1 MNNLLQRQMV
11 KHLGSMDA
19 APAEL
24 QTLLASISEA
34 YDGFDADRR
43 LIERSLDISSQELTE
58 INNRLRE
65 EIAEHKTADDE
76 LRHSVSLLTATLES
90 TADGILV
97 DDRQGRVKNFNRKF
111 VTMWRVPDS
120 ILASG
125 QIEQLVSYGMAQVRD
140 PETFRDR
147 MLQFRTDPTGE
158 GSDIIYLKDGR
169 VFDRYSKPQVLDG
182 QIVGRV
188 WSFRDTTAQT
198 QLVQEL
204 ENSNRQFA
212 RVNKELNDFAY
223 VVSHDLKAPLRGIKT
238 LAGWIAS
245 DSESSRSAQAQSLAG
260 CIASDCAD
268 RLDSDAKEQ
277 LNLML
282 NRVDRMHNLI
292 DGILQYSRIGRVTE
306 EKARVNLNEL
316 VPQVVDLLAAPQE
329 VEITIQAELPVV
341 NCEQTRITQVFQN
354 LIGNAIKYMDKPHGR
369 IVIGCQDDAP
379 WWTFRIAD
387 NGPGIEEKHFERVFQ
402 LFQTLSPQDDGES
415 TGIGLTLV
423 KKIVE
428 LNGGRIW
435 VESTPSEG
443 STFFFTLPQ
452 EIQGELPNEEFETCA
467 AR

>member
-1 MNNLLQRQMV
+1 MNKLLQRQMV

-19 APAEL
+19 APTEL
-24 QTLLASISEA
+24 QTLFASISEA

-65 EIAEHKTADDE
+65 EIVERKTADDE

-245 DSESSRSAQAQSLAG
+245 D
-260 CIASDCAD
+260 CAS
-268 RLDSDAKEQ
+268 RLDAEAKEQ
-277 LNLML
+277 LVLML
-282 NRVDRMHNLI
+282 SRVDRMHDLI
-292 DGILQYSRIGRVTE
+292 DGILQYSRIGRITE
-306 EKARVNLNEL
+306 EKARVDLDKL
-316 VPQVVDLLAAPQE
+316 VPQVVDLLAAPE
-329 VEITIQAELPVV
+329 HIEITIRDRLPVV
-341 NCEQTRITQVFQN
+341 ECERTRISQVFQN
-354 LIGNAIKYMDKPHGR
+354 LIGNAVKYMDKPGGH
-369 IVIGCQDDAP
+369 VTVGCRGSEG
-379 WWTFRIAD
+379 WWTFSVAD
-387 NGPGIEEKHFERVFQ
+387 DGPGIDEKHHERIFQ
-402 LFQTLSPQDDGES
+402 LFQTLAPRDDGES

-428 LNGGRIW
+428 LNGGRVW
-435 VESTPSEG
+435 VESKLGEG

-452 EIQGELPNEEFETCA
+452 GTQGELPNEKLQTCS

>member
-1 MNNLLQRQMV
+1 MPIMNKLLQRQIA
-11 KHLGSMDA
+11 KHLGSMDT
-19 APAEL
+19 APADW
-24 QTLLASISEA
+24 QPFFAAISDA
-34 YDGFDADRR
+34 YDGFDADRY
-43 LIERSLDISSQELTE
+43 LIERSLDVSSQELME
-58 INNRLRE
+58 INARLRK
-65 EIAEHKTADDE
+65 EITDREAADRQ
-76 LRHSVSLLTATLES
+76 LQYSVSLLTATLES

-97 DDRQGRVKNFNRKF
+97 DDRQGRIKGFNNRF
-111 VTMWRVPDS
+111 VTMWQIPESV
-120 ILASG
+120 LASG
-125 QIEQLVSYGMAQVRD
+125 RVERLLSFGMEQVKD
-140 PETFRDR
+140 PAAFKTHT
-147 MLQFRTDPTGE
+147 LQFRADPMGE
-158 GSDIIYLKDGR
+158 GNDVVCLKSGR
-169 VFDRYSKPQVLDG
+169 VFDMYSKPQILDG
-182 QIVGRV
+182 RIIGRV
-188 WSFRDTTAQT
+188 WSFRDITAQST
-198 QLVQEL
+198 LVREL
-204 ENSNRQFA
+204 ENTNTRLA
-212 RVNKELNDFAY
+212 KVNKELNDFAY

-238 LAGWIAS
+238 LAGW
-245 DSESSRSAQAQSLAG
+245 
-260 CIASDCAD
+260 IASDCAD